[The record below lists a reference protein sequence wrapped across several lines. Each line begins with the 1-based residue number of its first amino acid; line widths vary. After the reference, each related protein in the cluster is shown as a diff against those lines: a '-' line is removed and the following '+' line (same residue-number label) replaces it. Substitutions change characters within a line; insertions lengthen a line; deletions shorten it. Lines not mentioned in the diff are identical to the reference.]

1 MDRLSDILAFAKNPE
16 TRDEVCEAHGAF
28 TSRRLMRHYWT
39 VCPSCAAEREAKEKQ
54 DKERAQQERI
64 ERERQERDR
73 KFLHDAA
80 IPKRFIGRTFDTYVA
95 DTDAKAAAVATAR
108 EFVDNFEANLET
120 GATLIFSGKPGTGKS
135 HLASA
140 ILQALKPRD
149 VRYIT
154 CLDMVRAVRN
164 SWRRDSELSETEV
177 LRYFE
182 ELDLLAIDEIG
193 MQYGTDG
200 EQTVVFDVID
210 RRYREMR
217 PLILLTNQGKDGL
230 RQFVGDRS
238 YDRLRETSKWVSF
251 DWDSY
256 RPAARKAGAA

>member
-1 MDRLSDILAFAKNPE
+1 MDRLSELLAAAANPE
-16 TRDEVCEAHGAF
+16 TRDAECTTHGPF
-28 TSRRLMRHYWT
+28 KSRRLLLTAWSK
-39 VCPSCAAEREAKEKQ
+39 CPACAEARRLEDERKE
-54 DKERAQQERI
+54 QERV
-64 ERERQERDR
+64 ERERLERHR
-73 KFLHDAA
+73 RFLHEAA
-80 IPKRFIGRTFDTYVA
+80 IPKRFIGRTFDTYVS
-95 DTDAKAAAVATAR
+95 DTDAKRAALDTAQ
-108 EFVDNFEANLET
+108 EFVENFPANLSS

-140 ILQALKPRD
+140 ILQALQPRD

-164 SWRRDSELSETEV
+164 SWRRDSETSETEV

-182 ELDLLAIDEIG
+182 ELDLLVVDEIG

-256 RPAARKAGAA
+256 RPTARKAGTA